1 MSRNYAGMKPLR
13 GLGDPIRTEA
23 AAWREVIAWRD
34 ARRLQI
40 TEAEKAQAYAA
51 IAASPEASIEM
62 KASIAPR

>member
-1 MSRNYAGMKPLR
+1 MSRNYTGIKPLR

-23 AAWREVIAWRD
+23 QAWREVIAWRD
-34 ARRLQI
+34 ARHLQI
-40 TEAEKAQAYAA
+40 TEAEKEQAYAA

>member
-1 MSRNYAGMKPLR
+1 MSRNYTGIFPLC

-23 AAWREVIAWRD
+23 AAWRELIAWRD

-40 TEAEKAQAYAA
+40 TEAQKAQAYAA